1 MEIVSTHQPTCRHEV
16 GWCTKHGLLHDE
28 DAHLRSTPPNVHRV
42 GAPSV
47 REGRLP
53 TSFLSPRPLAAGLPA
68 RYVLYAY
75 AVSCMAAAGCARAH
89 SVRTGARI
97 IPLDGSAS
105 TRRHIILLLVHCSL
119 VYRHIGTRG
128 APPLARVPVRECGSI
143 LAHHLSAREG
153 AHAVAP
159 AVGLSP

>member
-53 TSFLSPRPLAAGLPA
+53 TSFLSPRPLAAGLLPA
-68 RYVLYAY
+68 RYCRLIRV
-75 AVSCMAAAGCARAH
+75 R
-89 SVRTGARI
+89 SV
-97 IPLDGSAS
+97 
-105 TRRHIILLLVHCSL
+105 VH
-119 VYRHIGTRG
+119 GGRG
-128 APPLARVPVRECGSI
+128 APARTPSALARASSP
-143 LAHHLSAREG
+143 LMDPHPG
-153 AHAVAP
+153 ASRAAP
-159 AVGLSP
+159 YHTTAGTL